1 MWRYAIGEDMELKCC
16 VKTSVGTRTY
26 IERSFRKLFFED
38 LFLIL
43 ICVCVGI
50 YVHECWYRWNPDK
63 GIGSLGG
70 GVTGDCELPGMVTGN
85 QTLQGISKEHLVL

>member
-1 MWRYAIGEDMELKCC
+1 MELKCC

-63 GIGSLGG
+63 GIGPIGG
-70 GVTGDCELPGMVTGN
+70 GVTVIVSYQAWLLGTKLC
-85 QTLQGISKEHLVL
+85 KEFQRNI